1 MVDTFYR
8 EWDGE
13 IVSLQQKILGTF
25 PYHDTAWFLALKTS
39 YIHMVTK
46 STPLSPPVY
55 KAS

>member
-13 IVSLQQKILGTF
+13 IISLQQEILGTF
-25 PYHDTAWFLALKTS
+25 PYHDTAWFLALETS